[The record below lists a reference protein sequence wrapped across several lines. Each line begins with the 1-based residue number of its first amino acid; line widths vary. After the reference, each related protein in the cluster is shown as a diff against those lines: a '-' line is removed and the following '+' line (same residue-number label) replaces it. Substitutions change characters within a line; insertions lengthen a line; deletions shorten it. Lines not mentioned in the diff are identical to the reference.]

1 MIDILWCSVITY
13 LREVTTLKLSEEDIE
28 YLTILK
34 RARNAI
40 VSGAQSYSIGSR
52 SVTRAD
58 LQFITGEIARLE
70 GSTAPII
77 RRVIARD
84 K

>member
-1 MIDILWCSVITY
+1 M
-13 LREVTTLKLSEEDIE
+13 KLSDEDTE
-28 YLTILK
+28 YLSILK

-58 LQFITGEIARLE
+58 LRFITGEIARLE